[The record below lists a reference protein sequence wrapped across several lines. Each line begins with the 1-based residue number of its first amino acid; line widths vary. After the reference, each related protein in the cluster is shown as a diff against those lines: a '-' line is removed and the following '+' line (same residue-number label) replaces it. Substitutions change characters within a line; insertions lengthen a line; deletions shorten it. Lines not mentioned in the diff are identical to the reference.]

1 MFIASLQEVRYLFSK
16 MGYAK
21 GWLSRIYMVVDTT
34 LLLQCIL
41 FLINPIVLS
50 SSTLALILN
59 AFLTTLVS
67 VLCLVPWLKFLIM
80 GLTAELKMAFPMRRN
95 ISEQEHFST
104 LTVECMQSREI
115 ILSWEHSIVLWLL
128 YIETNKWI
136 GIFWRFE
143 FSRKDSDCECES
155 IYESIDLFLC
165 FLDDFF

>member
-1 MFIASLQEVRYLFSK
+1 
-16 MGYAK
+16 
-21 GWLSRIYMVVDTT
+21 MVVDTT

-95 ISEQEHFST
+95 ISQQEHFST

-143 FSRKDSDCECES
+143 FSRNDSDCECES